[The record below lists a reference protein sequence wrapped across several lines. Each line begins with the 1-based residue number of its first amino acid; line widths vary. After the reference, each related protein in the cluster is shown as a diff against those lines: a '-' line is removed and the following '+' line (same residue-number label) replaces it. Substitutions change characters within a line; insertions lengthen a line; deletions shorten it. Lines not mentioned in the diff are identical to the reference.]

1 MYVHK
6 GFTLNTDKIKMEL
19 GLRTFSQTTFFSD
32 TKKDLADILFKLAY
46 EVENASDEEI
56 SQKLNQEL
64 NQEPSQDLASALLT
78 QLV

>member
-1 MYVHK
+1 MHK
-6 GFTLNTDKIKMEL
+6 GFTLNTDKMALEP
-19 GLRTFSQTTFFSD
+19 GLRTFIQTTFFSG
-32 TKKDLADILFKLAY
+32 TKKDLADVLFKLAY